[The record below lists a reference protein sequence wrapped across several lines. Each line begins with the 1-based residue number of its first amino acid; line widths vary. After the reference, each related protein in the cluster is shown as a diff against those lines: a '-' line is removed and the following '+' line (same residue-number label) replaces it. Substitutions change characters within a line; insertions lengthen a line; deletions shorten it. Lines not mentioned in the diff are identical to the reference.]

1 MLPGFRIP
9 LSGLYKPLTDSRI
22 CFSSGIS
29 KGRKICL
36 PILEGECRRLAEASS
51 SRGRKPTDSFP
62 AAHPATGALLTGC
75 GSRNLHTACTL
86 CGSKNLLK
94 KFASKTKKKFWYP
107 SPTLGSQ
114 LMYKPAGLQS
124 ISKGTPYK
132 TKREDSV
139 RIRAL
144 NCILYKAFT
153 DLMSTCEVSEEI
165 FDLKIEITKVSL
177 AGDFSACRVYWQVDD
192 ATKQVDHI
200 QQILQRNA
208 PRVRHLLTTHQVVGG
223 IPPIVFVKD
232 KQYALISEVERLLEI
247 ADFGPPEESEE
258 LKESQVHL
266 REPSSLLK
274 ETSEEPPATSDELLS
289 LSVQSSMFGI
299 DHESLN
305 RQIMAYKRRTK
316 TKGLEADRLK
326 LTQQEQ
332 LEELRKLK
340 RNKKKSLKLRLL
352 DDDDITPKKYL
363 LQKYMNEESA
373 LDSSLSAQRNRLE
386 DELKEATKEL
396 EEEEED
402 QEVNTFSLESGEKK
416 TGRHMPVK

>member
-1 MLPGFRIP
+1 
-9 LSGLYKPLTDSRI
+9 
-22 CFSSGIS
+22 
-29 KGRKICL
+29 
-36 PILEGECRRLAEASS
+36 
-51 SRGRKPTDSFP
+51 
-62 AAHPATGALLTGC
+62 
-75 GSRNLHTACTL
+75 RNLHTACTL

-114 LMYKPAGLQS
+114 LVKSKCHTWEQMNQHVMNRSQDKMLSLLAS
-124 ISKGTPYK
+124 INSFVYTVLEC
-132 TKREDSV
+132 TV
-139 RIRAL
+139 LLFQLLVL
-144 NCILYKAFT
+144 NHDICQ
-153 DLMSTCEVSEEI
+153 
-165 FDLKIEITKVSL
+165 LKCDFCKVSL

-258 LKESQVHL
+258 LKESQ
-266 REPSSLLK
+266 

-402 QEVNTFSLESGEKK
+402 QEVNTFSLESG
-416 TGRHMPVK
+416 